1 MRPTGPDEC
10 SLTAK
15 SRLRKQISQSDTLLG
30 PAIQQGLSHFAT
42 IMLMSSSIE
51 EIRREWLET
60 RRQLIVTGLIA
71 VGILTM
77 GATYFHFEQNLSW
90 VDSFYFCTVTLTTV
104 GYGDITP
111 QSNEAKIFIMV
122 YILSGI
128 GVIASFAN
136 LLIKNSALRREYKRA
151 RRSSNP

>member
-1 MRPTGPDEC
+1 M
-10 SLTAK
+10 AIK
-15 SRLRKQISQSDTLLG
+15 TLV
-30 PAIQQGLSHFAT
+30 AIFDT
-42 IMLMSSSIE
+42 IMLMSNSID
-51 EIRREWLET
+51 EIRRDWLET
-60 RRQLIVTGLIA
+60 RRQLFVTGLIA
-71 VGILTM
+71 VAILTT

-111 QSNEAKIFIMV
+111 ESNEAKIFIMI

-136 LLIKNSALRREYKRA
+136 LIIKNSALRREYKRA
-151 RRSSNP
+151 RRISGK

>member
-1 MRPTGPDEC
+1 M
-10 SLTAK
+10 AIK
-15 SRLRKQISQSDTLLG
+15 TLV
-30 PAIQQGLSHFAT
+30 AIFDT
-42 IMLMSSSIE
+42 IMLMSNSID
-51 EIRREWLET
+51 EIRRDWLET
-60 RRQLIVTGLIA
+60 RRQLFVTGLIA
-71 VGILTM
+71 IAILTT

-111 QSNEAKIFIMV
+111 ESNEAKIFIMI

-136 LLIKNSALRREYKRA
+136 LIIKNSALRREYKRA
-151 RRSSNP
+151 RRISGK

>member
-1 MRPTGPDEC
+1 MAIT
-10 SLTAK
+10 
-15 SRLRKQISQSDTLLG
+15 TLV
-30 PAIQQGLSHFAT
+30 AIFDT
-42 IMLMSSSIE
+42 IMLMSNSID
-51 EIRREWLET
+51 EIRRDWLET
-60 RRQLIVTGLIA
+60 RRQLFVTGLIA
-71 VGILTM
+71 IAILTT

-111 QSNEAKIFIMV
+111 ESNEAKIFIMI

-136 LLIKNSALRREYKRA
+136 LIIKNSALRREYKRA
-151 RRSSNP
+151 RRISGK

>member
-1 MRPTGPDEC
+1 M
-10 SLTAK
+10 
-15 SRLRKQISQSDTLLG
+15 
-30 PAIQQGLSHFAT
+30 
-42 IMLMSSSIE
+42 
-51 EIRREWLET
+51 ET

-71 VGILTM
+71 IGILTM

-111 QSNEAKIFIMV
+111 ESNEAKLFIMI

-136 LLIKNSALRREYKRA
+136 LIIKNSALRREYKRA
-151 RRSSNP
+151 RRNNKM